1 MPKEFDKL
9 YKDYAD
15 TVKRFLISLTGS
27 IDLSE
32 ELMQD
37 TFYQAIMSINRYN
50 GKCKMSVWL
59 CQIAKHRYYDYLKKQ
74 KHYRENFSE
83 GDISDLVNITSKSE
97 SVENEIV
104 KHDEVK
110 YILKC
115 VEEIYEPY
123 GKVFMLRI
131 YSELSYQ
138 EIGKIFGKSENWARV
153 TYYRAKEKLKR
164 KADLYENNM

>member
-1 MPKEFDKL
+1 MPQNFEKL

-27 IDLSE
+27 VDLSE
-32 ELMQD
+32 ELMQE
-37 TFYQAIMSINRYN
+37 TFYQAIMSIDRYN
-50 GKCKMSVWL
+50 GNCKMSVWL

-74 KHYRENFSE
+74 KHYKTNFSDS
-83 GDISDLVNITSKSE
+83 DIYDMITIPSE
-97 SVENEIV
+97 DDSVENNVI
-104 KHDEVK
+104 KRDEVK
-110 YILKC
+110 YILDY

-131 YSELSYQ
+131 YGELNFR

-153 TYYRAKEKLKR
+153 TYYRAKEKIKR
-164 KADLYENNM
+164 KVDSYENNV

>member
-1 MPKEFDKL
+1 MSDKFDKL

-32 ELMQD
+32 ELMQE
-37 TFYQAIMSINRYN
+37 TFCQAIMSINRYN
-50 GKCKMSVWL
+50 GSCKMSVWL

-74 KHYRENFSE
+74 KHYKANFSD
-83 GDISDLVNITSKSE
+83 GDIFDMVTIPSNDE
-97 SVENEIV
+97 SVENKVI
-104 KHDEVK
+104 KSDEVK
-110 YILKC
+110 YILRC

-131 YSELSYQ
+131 YGEMSFR
-138 EIGKIFGKSENWARV
+138 EIGNIFGKSESWARV
-153 TYYRAKEKLKR
+153 TYYRAKEKIKR
-164 KADLYENNM
+164 KADLYENNL